1 MAIKN
6 KTNLKENKK
15 AFAFTMLAFF
25 LIFLIFTIGSL
36 ILFSGSYANE
46 NLFKE
51 SRILNVNDEMKYF
64 RDVYIKNAISYSSYK
79 VLESLLNYSGT
90 NYTFSQ
96 DYKEF
101 NRLFSEGLLSGSFNS
116 IDRLELSD
124 KNLDYFL
131 REYQDGFSRNY
142 RGTLDFK
149 IILVGIYDFDQYYVS
164 VQVNADYNITTN
176 DNISF
181 WDFNDN
187 FIVSV
192 PVSGLYDPEFLLSDS
207 KFVPITPAENT
218 FGHASKWS
226 HITLNE
232 TILNMYASIHEEPYY
247 KYTIGKSFL
256 NRFLNFSVGAMKNVI
271 GFWNFDYDLD
281 ERGVYDRSRINL
293 LGEHFGN
300 SILVLNFN
308 DMSNL
313 TNDLSAY
320 NTLAQTYGNPS
331 WVNDSC
337 ISMGCLKLDG
347 VDDYINISDNLNL
360 SKDISVSIWAKS
372 NATSCDNINTQ
383 VLMADDALGR
393 NGLRISQS
401 SCELLSLKG
410 NSPHNAIQVN
420 LTDYN
425 ISHSEWNHYIVVSSD
440 EGLFLYVNGILVGRN
455 TNNFTKLAYANVGG
469 FWLEV
474 GHARGNSGWY
484 FDGLVDE
491 FSLYSKVLS
500 SSEIADLYEKK
511 RALLIDYKDSLYGSG
526 IEFDGIDDYVEI
538 DLDSSL
544 DNFSRSDL
552 SFSIWIKP
560 YNTIGNILTY
570 EGEFALAISPNKII
584 IGDNNGNETRISFDF
599 KPNEYI
605 NIVVIYNPLPNK
617 FTLYANSEFI
627 NSKEGIWNLEE
638 DGGIFTIG
646 SGEYPNNGITG
657 AYFNGIIDEI
667 KIYNRTLTKEE
678 IDMLYFNFDSAG
690 KACCNYMIP
699 INPHLLGYNTSLYN
713 GTIPYSSK
721 LFYDTYSRGIPINVS
736 LFNSD
741 GFTSQREDENFHNF
755 RIDDCMAEGYNAF
768 SDDYDPYY
776 LFYLNY
782 TGKDSGNCTY
792 LIEQGIY

>member
-1 MAIKN
+1 MALKN
-6 KTNLKENKK
+6 KTNIKENKK

-51 SRILNVNDEMKYF
+51 SRILSINSEIQYF
-64 RDVYIKNAISYSSYK
+64 KDVYIKNAISYSSYG
-79 VLESLLNYSGT
+79 VLESLLNYSRT

-101 NRLFSEGLLSGSFNS
+101 NRLFSEGLLNGSFDS
-116 IDRLELSD
+116 IDRPELSD
-124 KNLDYFL
+124 KNLGYLF
-131 REYQDGFSRNY
+131 REYQETFSRNY
-142 RGTLDFK
+142 RGDLDFK
-149 IILVGIYDFDQYYVS
+149 VNLVGIYDLSPYYIS
-164 VQVNADYNITTN
+164 VQINADYNITTY
-176 DNISF
+176 DKISF
-181 WDFNDN
+181 WDFNDD
-187 FIVSV
+187 FVVSV

-207 KFVPITPAENT
+207 KEVPITPAENT
-218 FGHASKWS
+218 FGHASAWS
-226 HITLNE
+226 HVTLNE
-232 TILNMYASIHEEPYY
+232 TILNMYASIHEEPFY

-256 NRFLNFSVGAMKNVI
+256 NRFLNFSVGAMKDVI
-271 GFWNFDYDLD
+271 GFWNFDYDLV
-281 ERGVYDRSRINL
+281 ERGVYDRSRVNL

-308 DMSNL
+308 DMSDL

-320 NTLAQTYGNPS
+320 NTLAQTHGNPS

-347 VDDYINISDNLNL
+347 IDDYINISDNLNL
-360 SKDISVSIWAKS
+360 SKDISISIWAKS

-383 VLMADDALGR
+383 VLMADDASGR

-410 NSPHNAIQVN
+410 NSSYDAIKVN

-425 ISHSEWNHYIVVSSD
+425 ISHSDWNHYVVVSSD
-440 EGLFLYVNGILVGRN
+440 NGLFLYLNGIFVSRN
-455 TNNFTKLAYANVGG
+455 TNNFTKLAYTNAGG
-469 FWLEV
+469 SWLEV

-484 FDGLVDE
+484 FDGLIDE
-491 FSLYSKVLS
+491 FSLYSKALS
-500 SSEIADLYEKK
+500 NSEIADLYEEK

-526 IEFDGIDDYVEI
+526 IEFDGINDYI
-538 DLDSSL
+538 NISL
-544 DNFSRSDL
+544 DDFTGDDF

-560 YNTIGNILTY
+560 YNNIGNIMTFDS
-570 EGEFALAISPNKII
+570 EFALSINSSEILVSDNK
-584 IGDNNGNETRISFDF
+584 GNETHAPYNFELGEYLNIIGIYSSLSNKISL
-599 KPNEYI
+599 YI
-605 NIVVIYNPLPNK
+605 
-617 FTLYANSEFI
+617 NSEFI
-627 NSKEGIWNLEE
+627 KSSDGSWNPDG
-638 DGGIFTIG
+638 DGGIFTVG
-646 SGEYPNNGITG
+646 SGKYPNNGITG

-667 KIYNRTLTKEE
+667 KIYNRSLTKAE
-678 IDMLYFNFDSAG
+678 IDILYSNFDSAG
-690 KACCNYMIP
+690 KACCNYIIP
-699 INPHLLGYNTSLYN
+699 INPHLLGYNTTLYN

-721 LFYDTYSRGIPINVS
+721 LFYDIHRRGIPINVS
-736 LFNSD
+736 LFNSI
-741 GFTSQREDENFHNF
+741 GFTSQREDENFYNF